1 MANTVAVMAT
11 LDDNNN
17 QYNKRQQQ
25 QHQATNGGNT
35 KKSPTPGGAQL
46 CLDVTPWNNATEGK
60 INYLLEKVTA

>member
-25 QHQATNGGNT
+25 QQQATVE
-35 KKSPTPGGAQL
+35 PTAA
-46 CLDVTPWNNATEGK
+46 TPRSHQPREVRSYVWMSHLGTTQRKAK
-60 INYLLEKVTA
+60 